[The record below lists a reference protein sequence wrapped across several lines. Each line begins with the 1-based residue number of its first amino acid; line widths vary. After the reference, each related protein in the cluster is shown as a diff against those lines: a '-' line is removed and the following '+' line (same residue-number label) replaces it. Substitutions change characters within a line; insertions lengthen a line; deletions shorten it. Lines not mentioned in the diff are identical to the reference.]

1 MWIQLNIADKNC
13 KILNFNKMG
22 YTSTS
27 KNSCAIIV
35 INTIGGMG
43 MLVAIAKRQK

>member
-1 MWIQLNIADKNC
+1 
-13 KILNFNKMG
+13 MG

-27 KNSCAIIV
+27 KNNCAIIV

-43 MLVAIAKRQK
+43 MFGHNAEKDTAIIK